1 MRARLLRVKVFIMKF
16 SLYDLPKPVLT
27 LVKEAARHILKR
39 PVVGVAAVAAK
50 EGKYILIR
58 RADTGTWG
66 LPGGTLEWGESL
78 RESLKREL
86 FEEAGILAF
95 QNVSLVGVYSKPERD
110 LRFHAVTVLVRC
122 EVTDVHFKA
131 SNPLE
136 ILEVKSFSKEEIPS
150 ILAYTQEDMVQDAF
164 RDELIFE

>member
-1 MRARLLRVKVFIMKF
+1 MKF
-16 SLYDLPKPVLT
+16 SLYHLPKPILT
-27 LVKEAARHILKR
+27 LMKEATRHILKR
-39 PVVGVAAVAAK
+39 PVVGVAALAAK
-50 EGKYILIR
+50 DGKYILIR

-95 QNVSLVGVYSKPERD
+95 DKVSLVGVYSKYERD

-122 EVTDVHFKA
+122 DVTEVSFKA

-136 ILEVKSFSKEEIPS
+136 ILEVKSFLKQDIPS
-150 ILAYTQEDMVQDAF
+150 VLAYTQEDMVRDAF